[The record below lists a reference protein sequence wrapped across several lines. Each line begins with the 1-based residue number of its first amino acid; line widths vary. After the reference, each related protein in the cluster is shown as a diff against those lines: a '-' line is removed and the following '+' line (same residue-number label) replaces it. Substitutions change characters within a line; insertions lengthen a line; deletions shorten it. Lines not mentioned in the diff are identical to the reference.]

1 MEAIEQFERTNEDW
15 LGCLHEPGDRREAA
29 LADLRRLII
38 AGLPYALAS
47 WLSATDPHF
56 AALAEDIAQETLLR
70 VLDSLDTFAGR
81 VSVHAGRSRFTTW
94 AQKIAVNL
102 AISELR
108 KRRWQDVSLEQ
119 LVADGMQ
126 ISAASTSD
134 PQITAE
140 QRVMLIMVG
149 RMMNEELTE
158 RQRLALIA
166 TMVKGMP
173 LEEAA
178 RRLDTNRNALYKLL
192 HDARLR
198 LKSRIALEGL
208 TIEEIL
214 ASFG

>member
-29 LADLRRLII
+29 LADLRHLII
-38 AGLPYALAS
+38 AGLPYALAG
-47 WLSATDPHF
+47 WLSATDPRF

-70 VLDSLDTFAGR
+70 VLDSLDTF
-81 VSVHAGRSRFTTW
+81 AGRSRFTTW

-119 LVADGMQ
+119 LVTGGMQ
-126 ISAASTSD
+126 SSAASSSD
-134 PQITAE
+134 PQITVE
-140 QRVMLIMVG
+140 QQAMLMMIG

-178 RRLDTNRNALYKLL
+178 RRLDTNRNSLYKLL
-192 HDARLR
+192 HDARIR
-198 LKSRIALEGL
+198 LKSRIAREGL

>member
-70 VLDSLDTFAGR
+70 VLDSLDTF
-81 VSVHAGRSRFTTW
+81 AGRSRFTTW